1 MITFNYK
8 NHKYTILS
16 WYEKINQIE
25 IKKDSGSIARIIRYS
40 PLLTVKQFLSNLE
53 KINFWEY

>member
-8 NHKYTILS
+8 KHKYTILN

-25 IKKDSGSIARIIRYS
+25 IKKDTGSVARVLHYP

-53 KINFWEY
+53 KINFCEY